1 MPAKKCTKVD
11 ENVIDSTISDTSGL
25 GLETTEEEIVAA
37 ETISLLGDVMSE
49 SSEQHNGIGSRKDE
63 SVQVYSRYICL
74 FRTVESAH
82 SNKLNIK
89 LL

>member
-1 MPAKKCTKVD
+1 MV
-11 ENVIDSTISDTSGL
+11 DSTISDISGL

-37 ETISLLGDVMSE
+37 QSMSLLGDVMPE
-49 SSEQHNGIGSRKDE
+49 SSEQHNGIGLRKDE